1 MESLSYKSEIRD
13 TFSSVRDFSYQEKRS
28 PLIIEERVNQF
39 LDAILELK
47 SKLQEKT
54 GKLVDVIA
62 RMEQLTWFNN
72 VDEEGLMVLNDLIA
86 AAKDLRSS
94 LVRQYVAITPLTKQ
108 GIAKQEIKDF
118 KYAIDDL
125 RESIEDLESVFFFL
139 PEMPDFKETTKKLT
153 LI

>member
-1 MESLSYKSEIRD
+1 
-13 TFSSVRDFSYQEKRS
+13 
-28 PLIIEERVNQF
+28 
-39 LDAILELK
+39 
-47 SKLQEKT
+47 
-54 GKLVDVIA
+54 
-62 RMEQLTWFNN
+62 
-72 VDEEGLMVLNDLIA
+72 LIA

-94 LVRQYVAITPLTKQ
+94 LVRQYVSMTSLTKQ

-139 PEMPDFKETTKKLT
+139 PEMPEFKETTKKLT

>member
-54 GKLVDVIA
+54 GKLVDVNA

-72 VDEEGLMVLNDLIA
+72 VDEEGLMVINDLIA

-94 LVRQYVAITPLTKQ
+94 LVRQYVSMTSLTKQ

-139 PEMPDFKETTKKLT
+139 PEMPEFKETTKKLT